1 MKWHYICR
9 CGVKYEKPQKYCL
22 SCRVKGQVEKVAED
36 GCGCVPVLPDDLG
49 RTAGDNSDLLQMEA
63 KIKEDS
69 DESSNDGSCR

>member
-22 SCRVKGQVEKVAED
+22 SCRVKGQVK
-36 GCGCVPVLPDDLG
+36 
-49 RTAGDNSDLLQMEA
+49 

-69 DESSNDGSCR
+69 DARGSSKHQTIDG